1 MVLLALSGST
11 HVAQTQSMRYWNIN
25 QFPFRMTLLRSSL
38 GSTNSRLIAH
48 CLETLALAVVGVL
61 TLLCCYCHQDLQ

>member
-1 MVLLALSGST
+1 MFYSPYPEVIHIDNNVSA
-11 HVAQTQSMRYWNIN
+11 RYWNIN
-25 QFPFRMTLLRSSL
+25 QFPFRITLLRQFL

-48 CLETLALAVVGVL
+48 CLETLALAVVEVL